1 MGVDNVERAERDF
14 AAAAA
19 NVRKGMGGKQGDA
32 SEKIYGQTYAVLVRL
47 GLKPLLKAKY
57 R

>member
-1 MGVDNVERAERDF
+1 MGVETIERAEREF
-14 AAAAA
+14 ATASA

-32 SEKIYGQTYAVLVRL
+32 SEKIYGQTYAALVRL
-47 GLKPLLKAKY
+47 GVKPLLKGKY